1 MDMNQIFQKKT
12 RKSIVEY
19 IEGVTGERALYTK
32 LPRCAYI
39 IRGIVL
45 ERDGTVSF
53 EDDADEQLLEL
64 LLSEGYFQA
73 ETTDIEEQEH
83 ESDFERY
90 DELIESP
97 PKIIRPEIRFP
108 LNEHRAASLQNLVFT
123 IYSKGSLISK
133 ATGGRFEVSD
143 ELVERL
149 LFDSPI
155 FMNDVLDIL
164 RRAEGKG
171 LIGLRFDDEDV
182 IFSGFS
188 ETNDSD
194 VIKAWTDLAALINQT
209 AIKQGH
215 VHAKRTEGDNEKFG
229 FRSWLIRLDM
239 NGPLYKK
246 SRNILYK
253 KLEGNTAF
261 RTPAHEEKWKRR
273 RAALKEKLAHNKEN
287 S

>member
-73 ETTDIEEQEH
+73 ETTDIEEQGH

-171 LIGLRFDDEDV
+171 LIGLCFDDKDV
-182 IFSGFS
+182 IFNGFP

-194 VIKAWTDLAALINQT
+194 VIKAWTDLVALINQT

-229 FRSWLIRLDM
+229 FRSWLTRLDM

-253 KLEGNTAF
+253 KLEGHTAF

-273 RAALKEKLAHNKEN
+273 RAALKEKSARNKE
-287 S
+287 SS